1 MEGFKMEDG
10 DADVSIEQTIEIEV
24 AAGEEVEETVEL
36 EESISESE
44 DVAEETEQMLATLE
58 FAAHAEAVVEEFGWS
73 RPVAAMLNRGQNV
86 EKGIQGDLE
95 VFLGIT
101 MPANESLDMVSS
113 AYDDNTVA
121 ALETFKET
129 MQKFWKWIKEQAVKI
144 KNFFVNMWNR
154 LVSFF
159 MGGLKASKRYAELL
173 KKADIDDAKMSDRK
187 IKLVPYASFSDVAG
201 VVTKAISV
209 VDSYTAMVA
218 KYALA
223 IQTNDDIVGN
233 SAMVDGLTGF
243 NTLKEIFPEIE
254 VKDGKLSVSRS
265 DFKKKFEA
273 VDATV
278 SANGWDKT
286 KAMDIK
292 AVEAC
297 AKAAD
302 KIKANPIF
310 NKALKSIE
318 ASAVKFTKI
327 TEGNDAGKAAKKN
340 YSEFMSYLGSTQKLM
355 NLIAKFLSHVVRQ
368 FIRGQRAVLSCRK

>member
-121 ALETFKET
+121 ALETFKAT
-129 MQKFWKWIKEQAVKI
+129 MEKFWKWIKEQAVKI
-144 KNFFVNMWNR
+144 KNFFINMWNR

-159 MGGLKASKRYAELL
+159 MGGLKASKRIAEMV
-173 KKADIDDAKMSDRK
+173 KKADIDDAKLAEKKM
-187 IKLVPYASFSDVAG
+187 KLVDYDALNKATAGG
-201 VVTKAISV
+201 VVSTLIMAATTMTDAIKQAASQL
-209 VDSYTAMVA
+209 DSGRS
-218 KYALA
+218 
-223 IQTNDDIVGN
+223 INDIVIKRSTVEAALKPIFS
-233 SAMVDGLTGF
+233 SATFSEDG
-243 NTLKEIFPEIE
+243 
-254 VKDGKLSVSRS
+254 SVSIGKGDMVKALDIKEVS
-265 DFKKKFEA
+265 
-273 VDATV
+273 V
-278 SANGWDKT
+278 SAAGWDKT
-286 KAMDIK
+286 TASKTDI
-292 AVEAC
+292 AEAC
-297 AKAAD
+297 QKAIDKINGSKTFADAVRSIEKAA
-302 KIKANPIF
+302 
-310 NKALKSIE
+310 LKFSKVTDGKDSDE
-318 ASAVKFTKI
+318 YKNASK
-327 TEGNDAGKAAKKN
+327 GAKETLKYMKN
-340 YSEFMSYLGSTQKLM
+340 TQKFL
-355 NLIAKFLSHVVRQ
+355 NIISKFLSYAMR
-368 FIRGQRAVLSCRK
+368 